1 VARLTV
7 NAAARETGWSPRML
21 RYLEG
26 HGLVA
31 PERTASGYRQYQAR
45 DVMRLRALRDLRAR
59 FGLDLAG
66 LAFLARLR
74 REPALRAE
82 VEAWLDSGEPA
93 RGQAWLDFEQRKAL
107 GLLAA

>member
-1 VARLTV
+1 MPGMTV

-26 HGLVA
+26 LGLVA
-31 PERTASGYRQYQAR
+31 PARTPSGYRHYQAR

-59 FGLDLAG
+59 HALDLAG
-66 LAFLARLR
+66 LAFAARLR
-74 REPALRAE
+74 REPKLRAE
-82 VEAWLDSGEPA
+82 VEAWLASGEPS
-93 RGQAWLDFEQRKAL
+93 RPEAWLDFEQRKAQ

>member
-1 VARLTV
+1 MTV
-7 NAAARETGWSPRML
+7 NSAARETGWAPRML
-21 RYLEG
+21 RYVETL
-26 HGLVA
+26 GLVA
-31 PERTASGYRQYQAR
+31 PARTPSGYRQYQAR

-59 FGLDLAG
+59 FALDLAG
-66 LAFLARLR
+66 LAFMARLR

-93 RGQAWLDFEQRKAL
+93 QGEAWLDFEQRKAL